1 MSMPMYS
8 PNRAKPAIRPGQDTP
23 NGRGSVPYMNFR
35 DMPNKAT
42 IPNSKAVM
50 MSASAG
56 DNARRA
62 PKSDILR

>member
-1 MSMPMYS
+1 MNMPTYS
-8 PNRAKPAIRPGQDTP
+8 PNRAKPSIMPGQDTP
-23 NGRGSVPYMNFR
+23 RGRGSVPYMNFR

-42 IPNSKAVM
+42 VPNSKAVM
-50 MSASAG
+50 MEATAG